1 MPKLTYTVA
10 GERKTVEVTDS
21 CSIGRLDK
29 NTIALPDENG
39 ASRHH
44 CQIMKISSGF
54 ELTDLGSTNGVIVN
68 DKKVREH
75 ELVDND
81 VFRVGKAEFKFK
93 TLA

>member
-54 ELTDLGSTNGVIVN
+54 
-68 DKKVREH
+68 
-75 ELVDND
+75 
-81 VFRVGKAEFKFK
+81 
-93 TLA
+93 